1 MKYHIFWILFLCS
14 CGLLA
19 QNVSIRGK
27 VNHPSSDSISLY
39 LYPFART
46 PQQYHIPLRNGFF
59 ELKTTLQEVAYL
71 YLEWPNNQNKTENIK
86 SILIEPND
94 ELYLSFE
101 ADSFWTSMN
110 ATGKTHSKMHAY
122 QEDYL
127 QTVLNED
134 WKKISRS
141 YKDSLEL
148 YFEYLQKIENLK
160 LTILQK
166 YKPWVSSTFYT
177 LRQADIKTEI
187 NSEAIYTLYQYAK
200 SKNVTLSATLIPS
213 KYRAQRCE
221 LWPTP
226 SPQTAKAETFP
237 FNILYLT
244 MLSKPDKN
252 IPFEEYEA
260 YFKTHPTYIH
270 PAIRQVIDFE
280 FLKNEINDQGNSPA
294 IIKKVKN
301 FKAQY
306 PKSLF
311 VSRLEQK
318 LEESTLLRAGKE
330 AFPFILA
337 DTLGNKIRLSDFK
350 GKVVFLDFWASW
362 CVPCIAE
369 IKQTAK
375 IKEYF
380 KNDKEVVFVYIS
392 TDSKQENWRKAIA
405 KYQIGG
411 VHLIDHSEQGKSTA
425 QWYNVSA
432 IPRYVVIDRQGRF
445 HTLQPPLPS
454 LNNGE
459 DLIKVLTDALLK
471 D

>member
-1 MKYHIFWILFLCS
+1 MRYYILWILFLCS

-19 QNVSIRGK
+19 QNVIIKGK
-27 VNHPSSDSISLY
+27 ILYSPSDTISLY
-39 LYPFART
+39 LYPFAHTSQKHR
-46 PQQYHIPLRNGFF
+46 LLLDKDGFF
-59 ELKTTLQEVAYL
+59 ELKTTIPDVAYL
-71 YLEWPNNQNKTENIK
+71 YVEWTNSQKQTEDIN
-86 SILIEPND
+86 SIIIEPND
-94 ELYLSFE
+94 TLVISFE
-101 ADSFWTSMN
+101 ADYCWTSL
-110 ATGKTHSKMHAY
+110 KTNDAKIEAY

-127 QTVLNED
+127 QTVRKED
-134 WKKISRS
+134 WKKIARS
-141 YKDSLEL
+141 YKDSLSL

-160 LTILQK
+160 LRILEK
-166 YKPWVSSTFYT
+166 YKPRVSRTFYT

-187 NSEAIYTLYQYAK
+187 NSEVIYTLYQYAK
-200 SKNVTLSATLIPS
+200 SKNVPLSAMLIPS

-252 IPFEEYEA
+252 IPFEDYEA
-260 YFKTHPTYIH
+260 YFKAHPTYFH
-270 PAIRQVIDFE
+270 PAMRPVIDFE

-306 PKSLF
+306 PTSLF

-318 LEESTLLRAGKE
+318 LEESTLLRTGKE

-362 CVPCIAE
+362 CAPCIAE
-369 IKQTAK
+369 IEHTAK

-392 TDSKQENWRKAIA
+392 TDSKQENWKKAIA

-432 IPRYVVIDRQGRF
+432 IPRYVVIDREGRF